1 MKNSNICHSLLP
13 ADHLLYQ
20 RHNHHSDFIYTA
32 FNRYRKVAED
42 AYNTYLPTMNAW
54 LRLVT
59 DTQLQGQL
67 ALLREITDPEPDIC
81 TLILCIYLMTQTPV
95 PTTEEITTVETLYAV
110 LKSFHTIHQLD
121 VTPSISM
128 NQAGLLL
135 AIYEEVNGLDEVAYQ
150 SIGYCSRT
158 GYIMGLDKTLCQR
171 GPQSGAEEIAFD
183 THKHVWWCI
192 TILERYVLHEHIGKC
207 SLLMVQD
214 IFSPESKYLSNICMS
229 RSSS

>member
-1 MKNSNICHSLLP
+1 MRTTLTCEQGTP
-13 ADHLLYQ
+13 G
-20 RHNHHSDFIYTA
+20 
-32 FNRYRKVAED
+32 
-42 AYNTYLPTMNAW
+42 YLPI
-54 LRLVT
+54 VT

-95 PTTEEITTVETLYAV
+95 PTIEGITTVETLYAV

-135 AIYEEVNGLDEVAYQ
+135 AIYEEGNGLDEVAYQ

-171 GPQSGAEEIAFD
+171 GPQSGVEEIAFD

-192 TILERYVLHEHIGKC
+192 TILERYVLHEYIGKC

-229 RSSS
+229 RSPS